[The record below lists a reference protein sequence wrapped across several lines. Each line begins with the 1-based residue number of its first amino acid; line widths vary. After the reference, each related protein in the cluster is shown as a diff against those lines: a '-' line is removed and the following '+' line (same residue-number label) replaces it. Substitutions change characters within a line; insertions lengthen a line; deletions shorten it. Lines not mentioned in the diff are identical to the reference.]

1 MLESEFLVDTYGRD
15 ISAVPD
21 NGDDLTVAAFTA
33 GVDHSRQQRC
43 SDTLARVVRVNVN
56 GVFDGE
62 AIRHT
67 RAVERRIRIANHRMV
82 FECQSAIAR
91 AYRDPA
97 SWTRMSIMN
106 VARIG
111 KFSSDRAI
119 REYCRDIWG
128 ISPRPS

>member
-21 NGDDLTVAAFTA
+21 NSDDLTVAAFTA

-67 RAVERRIRIANHRMV
+67 RAVERRIRIANHHIV
-82 FECQSAIAR
+82 FFSDKVRQPTASHLQPAARHFFRVRCADFERASA
-91 AYRDPA
+91 
-97 SWTRMSIMN
+97 M
-106 VARIG
+106 
-111 KFSSDRAI
+111 
-119 REYCRDIWG
+119 
-128 ISPRPS
+128 